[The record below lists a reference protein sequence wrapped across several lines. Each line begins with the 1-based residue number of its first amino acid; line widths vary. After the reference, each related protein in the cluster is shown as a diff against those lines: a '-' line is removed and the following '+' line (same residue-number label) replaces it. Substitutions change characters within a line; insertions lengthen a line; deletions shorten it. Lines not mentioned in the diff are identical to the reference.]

1 MGGFQNIPI
10 MEDFELIRRFQKIGE
25 VLTLPVPVITSPRR
39 WLNHGVL
46 KTTLINQMIVLLY
59 FLGITPDTI
68 FRLFRR
74 GKRISPTFR

>member
-1 MGGFQNIPI
+1 

-46 KTTLINQMIVLLY
+46 KTTLINQMIVLSY

-68 FRLFRR
+68 SRLYGRSK
-74 GKRISPTFR
+74 GILEKIP